1 GRRVGPVRPR
11 RTRPEQRRRLR
22 GVAPPLPA
30 RGTGGRKTNSVPST
44 ASVPVGE
51 LTGIVGQDPD
61 VGAVA
66 HGFDGITVED
76 RPSATTYSRTPPPT
90 STIVARRGGW
100 SGASC
105 GPVRSGLRGRA
116 EATRQA
122 ARPGQR
128 DREAD
133 RADRA
138 DARRPAPPV

>member
-1 GRRVGPVRPR
+1 APLDPHLLLRPRPPGRRPGRLGRQGRRVGPVRPR

-90 STIVARRGGW
+90 STI
-100 SGASC
+100 
-105 GPVRSGLRGRA
+105 
-116 EATRQA
+116 
-122 ARPGQR
+122 
-128 DREAD
+128 
-133 RADRA
+133 
-138 DARRPAPPV
+138 